1 VARKDE
7 TQRLI
12 LLLKGLYLIKGLSFW
27 KDETLFLIHIIKVG
41 HLIGDRFNQLSTI
54 NFEQ

>member
-41 HLIGDRFNQLSTI
+41 HLIGDCFNQLSTI